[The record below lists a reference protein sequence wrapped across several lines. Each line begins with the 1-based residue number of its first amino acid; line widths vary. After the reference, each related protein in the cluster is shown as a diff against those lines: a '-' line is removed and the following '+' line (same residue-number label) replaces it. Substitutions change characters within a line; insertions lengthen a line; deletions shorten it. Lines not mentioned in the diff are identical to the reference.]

1 MCKERDAMPDSVRQ
15 WELRCNGA
23 SIKLTDV
30 MSGEPLVIQINDIK
44 YMKGITIDL
53 SNQEGRG
60 YTRRPE
66 EMFGRKE
73 VKATMVFTVHGDFKV
88 KESLEQIGKFVEIVD
103 ATGE

>member
-1 MCKERDAMPDSVRQ
+1 MCKEREAMPDSVKQ
-15 WELRCNGA
+15 WELRCSGA

-44 YMKGITIDL
+44 YMEGITLDL